1 MPGHD
6 FDAVV
11 IGAGP
16 AGEVLA
22 GRLARR
28 GGKRVAIVERHLV
41 GGECSFY
48 ACMPSKALLHP
59 AEILAEAR
67 RVPGAAQALVGDL
80 DVQAVLD
87 RRDEVINNLDDSE
100 QLPWLEERGV
110 ALFRGAARL
119 EGERTVR
126 VGDDVL
132 HAREAV
138 VIAVGTAASM
148 PPIPGLAEAHA
159 WSNREITTAK
169 KVPSSLVILG
179 GGDVGAEMA
188 QAWSSLGT
196 KVAVVEALDRLI
208 SREEPFAS
216 ELVASALRERGVEI
230 HLGQKAARVSGE
242 GAPVT
247 VELEDGTSVKG
258 DRLLVAVGRRPLTN
272 DLGLETVGLEPG
284 RYIGVDDHLRV
295 PGNDWLFA
303 VGDANG
309 RTLLTHAGKYQARIA
324 ADVILGEH
332 TATAFA
338 DTLGSPR
345 VVFTD
350 PQVAAV
356 GPTLAEVQASGR
368 QAIAIDLPTGSS
380 AGASFVGHGAP
391 GDSRFVVDT
400 EREVLLGVT
409 FTGAEIAELLHAASI
424 AVVGEV
430 PLSTLAHAIAP
441 FPTRLEL
448 WLAFLEAY
456 ELKRGVT
463 VHAAG
468 RKDGR

>member
-1 MPGHD
+1 MAEHD

-22 GRLARR
+22 GRLAQR
-28 GGKRVAIVERHLV
+28 GGKRVAIVERDLV

-48 ACMPSKALLHP
+48 ACMPSKALLRP

-67 RVPGAAQALVGDL
+67 RIPGAAQAVAGDL

-87 RRDEVINNLDDSE
+87 RRDEVVHDLDDSV
-100 QLPWLEERGV
+100 QLPWLEDRGIT
-110 ALFRGAARL
+110 LFRGTARL

-126 VGDDVL
+126 VGDDVV

-138 VIAVGTAASM
+138 VIAVGTAALM

-169 KVPSSLVILG
+169 EVPPSLVVLG
-179 GGDVGAEMA
+179 GGVVGVEMA
-188 QAWSSLGT
+188 QAWSSLGS
-196 KVAVVEALDRLI
+196 KVTVVEALDRLI
-208 SREEPFAS
+208 AREEPFAG
-216 ELVASALRERGVEI
+216 ELIADQLRERGVEI
-230 HLGQKAARVSGE
+230 QLGKRAVRVTGDTP
-242 GAPVT
+242 PVN
-247 VELEDGTSVKG
+247 VELEDGTSAKG
-258 DRLLVAVGRRPLTN
+258 DRLLVAIGRRPLT
-272 DLGLETVGLEPG
+272 DDIGLETVGLEPG
-284 RYIGVDDHLRV
+284 GYIEVDDHLRV
-295 PGNDWLFA
+295 PGRDWLYA

-309 RTLLTHAGKYQARIA
+309 RALLTHAGKYQARVA
-324 ADVILGEH
+324 ADHILGE
-332 TATAFA
+332 ATAVAFG

-356 GPTLAEVQASGR
+356 GPTLAEAQAEGR
-368 QAIAIDLPTGSS
+368 QAIAVDLPTGSS
-380 AGASFVGHGAP
+380 AGASFVGRNAP

-400 EREVLLGVT
+400 ERNLLLGAT
-409 FTGAEIAELLHAASI
+409 FTGAEVAELLQAAII
-424 AVVGEV
+424 AVVAEV
-430 PLSTLAHAIAP
+430 PLTTLAHAVAP

-448 WLAFLEAY
+448 WLAFLDAY
-456 ELKRGVT
+456 ERKRGVT